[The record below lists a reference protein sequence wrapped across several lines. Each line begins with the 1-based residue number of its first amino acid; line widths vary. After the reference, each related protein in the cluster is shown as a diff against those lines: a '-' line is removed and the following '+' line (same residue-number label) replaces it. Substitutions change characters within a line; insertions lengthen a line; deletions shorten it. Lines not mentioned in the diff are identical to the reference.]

1 MQKDREV
8 RYDTIQLNMKNKKIL
23 IVDDAA
29 DLRDILRDKLTQ
41 EGYTTLTAENGKI
54 GLETAFKEHPD
65 LILLDIVMPEMD
77 GWGMLTELKN
87 DPWGKTVPVIMLTNL
102 DDMTSVSQAVEKGT
116 YEYIVKANFEL
127 DEIVKMIEKKV

>member
-1 MQKDREV
+1 
-8 RYDTIQLNMKNKKIL
+8 MKNKKIL